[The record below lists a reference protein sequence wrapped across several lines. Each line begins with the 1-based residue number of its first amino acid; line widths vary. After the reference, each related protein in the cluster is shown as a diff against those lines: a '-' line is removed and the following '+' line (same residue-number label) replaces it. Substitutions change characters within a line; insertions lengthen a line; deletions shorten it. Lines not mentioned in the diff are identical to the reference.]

1 MEITRTETRE
11 VQVVEDILCDRCGNS
26 LKGHI
31 GNLNGVVIR
40 GSGSYDSTHFPDRLD
55 GGSFVVDVCEK
66 CCAEW
71 FETFKRNPLKDED
84 ETEGTGDAPTE
95 VDQG

>member
-1 MEITRTETRE
+1 MQITRTETRE
-11 VQVVEDILCDRCGNS
+11 VQVVEDILCDRCGLS

-40 GSGSYDSTHFPDRLD
+40 GSGSYDSTHFPDRPD

-71 FETFKRNPLKDED
+71 FETFKRNPLKDD
-84 ETEGTGDAPTE
+84 ETEGTEDAPTE
-95 VDQG
+95 VDPG